1 MKLVVQV
8 CSEASVE
15 VEGKVVGAIKN
26 GASVLVGVGQEDTE
40 EIADKMVKKMLALRI
55 YPDENGKTN
64 LSLADTNGSLLVIS
78 QFTLYADVR
87 KGNRPSFVKAGAPDK
102 AEALYE
108 HIIAK
113 CREAGIHTEHGVFG
127 AEMRIRLTNE
137 GPFTM
142 VLDSEELFAKK

>member
-1 MKLVVQV
+1 MRLVLQV

-15 VEGKVVGAIKN
+15 VDGEIVGAIKN
-26 GASVLVGVGQEDTE
+26 GAAVLVGIGQEDTE
-40 EIADKMVKKMLALRI
+40 EIADRMVKKMLALRI

-78 QFTLYADVR
+78 QFTLYADAR
-87 KGNRPSFVKAGAPDK
+87 KGNRPSFVKAGPPDR

-108 HIIAK
+108 YIVQK
-113 CREAGIHTEHGVFG
+113 CRDAGIRTEHGVFG
-127 AEMRIRLTNE
+127 AEMHIRLVNE

-142 VLDSEELFAKK
+142 ILDSEELFAKK

>member
-15 VEGKVVGAIKN
+15 VDGKIVGAIGN
-26 GASVLVGVGQEDTE
+26 GASVLVGVGQDDTE
-40 EIADKMVKKMLALRI
+40 ELADRMVRKLLALRI
-55 YPDENGKTN
+55 YPDANGKTN
-64 LSLADTNGSLLVIS
+64 LSLADTEGSLLVIS
-78 QFTLYADVR
+78 QFTLYADAR

-108 HIIAK
+108 YIIGK

-142 VLDSEELFAKK
+142 ILDSEELFAKK

>member
-78 QFTLYADVR
+78 QFTLYADAR
-87 KGNRPSFVKAGAPDK
+87 KGNRPS
-102 AEALYE
+102 
-108 HIIAK
+108 
-113 CREAGIHTEHGVFG
+113 
-127 AEMRIRLTNE
+127 
-137 GPFTM
+137 
-142 VLDSEELFAKK
+142 